1 MHGGIDIGN
10 RALKAIRLSRVG
22 DGVKIDDFDVIEH
35 ERILTSDDA
44 NRDALLQASVSAFV
58 QRHSLKNS
66 AVAVG
71 VSGQSSFA
79 RFIKL
84 PPVERKQIPSIV
96 RFEAIQQIPFPLDD
110 VEWSYQLFETP
121 GSPDVEVGIFAMRK
135 ELVAKHLQLFTD
147 ADMNVSAVQMN
158 PLADYNA
165 MQYDG
170 RLKDTTMIIDMGSEN
185 TDLIIADNDSV
196 WLRSISIG
204 GNSFTDALVK
214 AFKLDFAKAEELKR
228 TAGTSKYTRQI
239 FQAMRPIFGDLVS
252 EIQRSMGFFS
262 SVRRE
267 TRIKRIV
274 ALGGT
279 FRLPNLL
286 RYLQQNLQ
294 LDVERMD
301 SFRGGVPADPKMA
314 AMFNENMLSLAGAY
328 GLALQAMGEGKI
340 QSSLLPSHIYRERM
354 WKEKSKWFGLAAGM
368 MLVGS
373 GIALGSVYMAK
384 NVSGSDELKAK
395 NDSTLAAA
403 KKLSDQWSTVESAG
417 KNDIE
422 TIKNIYSLTDYR
434 MLWPN
439 LLTDLR
445 AAIPAADPT
454 VAEGLKDWD
463 AAKVTK
469 VPRDQRRLLI
479 VYDMRTQYM
488 ADISAAIAPGVN
500 LATFSG
506 GGMGGV
512 GGGAGMMGG
521 GGRPMGGG
529 GPAGGGGAMGGGGP
543 MGGGGRFGMGAG
555 AAAPAAAADT
565 SGGGLTGAKGFLL
578 TIKCSTPF
586 KNGPLLV
593 QDDFIGNLLKVRFP
607 TDAGKKYLVAN
618 AAIVSQNKL
627 ANNQIRLQEISAQ
640 YDALRNDTGMTAR
653 VPGAPRTSGAP
664 AARPAIFG
672 QGGGM
677 PPANRGAMSADD
689 AIIAAARAE
698 QRGGM
703 GRGGGGMSSSDVAAM
718 MAARAEAGGGGG
730 MRGGARAAQVRPD
743 IPRAAGTTAEPTDD
757 AGKVPD
763 PLTGEDVRQDWDF
776 VVMCAVVIDPSE
788 SVIAKFASPTTA
800 PAAPQAGNPAK

>member
-1 MHGGIDIGN
+1 MATARYAWGIDIGN
-10 RALKAIRLSRVG
+10 RALKAIRLSRAG
-22 DGVKIDDFDVIEH
+22 DSVRIDDFDVIEH
-35 ERILTSDDA
+35 EHILTGDDA
-44 NRDALLQASVSAFV
+44 NRDALMQASVSAFV
-58 QRHSLKNS
+58 QRHSLKSS
-66 AVAVG
+66 AIAVG

-135 ELVAKHLQLFTD
+135 ELVAKHLQFFTD
-147 ADMNVSAVQMN
+147 ADMKASIVQMN

-170 RLKDTTMIIDMGSEN
+170 RLKETTMIIDMGSEN

-204 GNSFTDALVK
+204 GNSFTEALVK
-214 AFKLDFAKAEELKR
+214 AFKLDFVKAEELKR

-252 EIQRSMGFFS
+252 EIQRSMGFFA

-267 TRIKRIV
+267 TRIKRVI

-301 SFRGGVPADPKMA
+301 SFRAGAPSDPKMA

-340 QSSLLPSHIYRERM
+340 QSSLLPAHIHREQM
-354 WKEKSKWFGLAAGM
+354 WKEKTKWFGLAAGM

-384 NVSGSDELKAK
+384 NVSGNDELRSK
-395 NDSTLAAA
+395 NDSVKLAAQRLA
-403 KKLSDQWSTVESAG
+403 DQWSQVESAG
-417 KNDIE
+417 KGDID
-422 TIKNIYSLTDYR
+422 TIKSVYELTDYR

-445 AAIPAADPT
+445 GAIPAADPT
-454 VAEGLKDWD
+454 VAEGMKDWD

-469 VPRDQRRLLI
+469 VPRDQRKLLV
-479 VYDMRTQYM
+479 VYDLHTQYM
-488 ADISAAIAPGVN
+488 PDISAAIAPDAK
-500 LATFSG
+500 LATFYG
-506 GGMGGV
+506 GGGGV
-512 GGGAGMMGG
+512 GGGMMGG
-521 GGRPMGGG
+521 GGMGRMRMFGMEDGGG
-529 GPAGGGGAMGGGGP
+529 MPSEGTDTS
-543 MGGGGRFGMGAG
+543 G
-555 AAAPAAAADT
+555 AAAGA
-565 SGGGLTGAKGFLL
+565 TGQKGFLL

-593 QDDFIGNLLKVRFP
+593 QNDFITNLLKVRFP
-607 TDAGKKYLVAN
+607 TEAGKKYLIAN

-627 ANNQIRLQEISAQ
+627 ANNQARLQEIAAEHA
-640 YDALRNDTGMTAR
+640 ALHDETGGAAAR
-653 VPGAPRTSGAP
+653 VPGARRTGAAGGRGAMTSFGGGAG
-664 AARPAIFG
+664 AAMPGRGAGMGTPDDVQG
-672 QGGGM
+672 PVRGGGM
-677 PPANRGAMSADD
+677 FSAEDIAMMQAGRREARG
-689 AIIAAARAE
+689 
-698 QRGGM
+698 GGM
-703 GRGGGGMSSSDVAAM
+703 GMGPGGPGGP
-718 MAARAEAGGGGG
+718 GGRMGG
-730 MRGGARAAQVRPD
+730 
-743 IPRAAGTTAEPTDD
+743 PRAAAAPAGAATEPVDD
-757 AGKVPD
+757 ANKVLD
-763 PLTGEDVRQDWDF
+763 PLTSEDVRQDWDF
-776 VVMCAVVIDPSE
+776 VVMCAVVVNPSE
-788 SVIAKFASPTTA
+788 AVIAKFASPTTA
-800 PAAPQAGNPAK
+800 PAAAPEAGVQAK